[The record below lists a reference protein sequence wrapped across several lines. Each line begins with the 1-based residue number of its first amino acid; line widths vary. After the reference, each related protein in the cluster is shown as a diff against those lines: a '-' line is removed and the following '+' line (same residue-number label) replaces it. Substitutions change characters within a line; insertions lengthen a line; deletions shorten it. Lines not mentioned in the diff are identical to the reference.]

1 MNQEKTRPILIV
13 EDEEADIMLIN
24 IVLESCGVAGQ
35 AVYARNGEEALDLL
49 YCRGKYEGNT
59 GFIPALVLLDLK
71 MPKVTGL
78 EVLKQIRA
86 DERFKSIPVV
96 IFTSSSDEKD
106 KRECLANGA
115 NDFIIKPISFEAFSA
130 AVKKVLKVY
139 LF

>member
-96 IFTSSSDEKD
+96 IYTSSSDERD

-115 NDFIIKPISFEAFSA
+115 NDFIIKPISFEAFSV

>member
-1 MNQEKTRPILIV
+1 MNQEKTGPFLIV

-24 IVLESCGVAGQ
+24 VVLESCGVAEQ

-49 YCRGKYEGNT
+49 YCRGKYEGNP

-115 NDFIIKPISFEAFSA
+115 NHFIIKPISFEAFSA
-130 AVKKVLKVY
+130 AVKKVLEDY